1 MYVRSIKTWYLFF
14 VHLVLSLSMWI
25 LRIFMVYSYHIREN
39 DKSSFQR
46 IKSLSMLLVMI
57 YCETQNG
64 LKLRISRV
72 FVTDDVGLLNYQRI
86 HLSTYINI
94 REVLYEHR
102 RSVHK
107 NSRSF
112 FKLANCSI
120 HLFATRSCEWIT
132 NAHQRPKRGKNDK
145 VVLRALFTILVITR
159 LVKNQCISLNTV

>member
-1 MYVRSIKTWYLFF
+1 
-14 VHLVLSLSMWI
+14 
-25 LRIFMVYSYHIREN
+25 MVYSYHIREN

-86 HLSTYINI
+86 YLNTYVNI
-94 REVLYEHR
+94 REELYEDR

-107 NSRSF
+107 NGWPSY
-112 FKLANCSI
+112 KLANYSI
-120 HLFATRSCEWIT
+120 HLFTTRSCE
-132 NAHQRPKRGKNDK
+132 
-145 VVLRALFTILVITR
+145 
-159 LVKNQCISLNTV
+159 

>member
-1 MYVRSIKTWYLFF
+1 
-14 VHLVLSLSMWI
+14 MWI
-25 LRIFMVYSYHIREN
+25 LRIFMVSSYHIREN

-145 VVLRALFTILVITR
+145 VVLRALFTILVITK
-159 LVKNQCISLNTV
+159 LVKNQCISLNTD

>member
-1 MYVRSIKTWYLFF
+1 
-14 VHLVLSLSMWI
+14 
-25 LRIFMVYSYHIREN
+25 MVYSYHIREN

-86 HLSTYINI
+86 
-94 REVLYEHR
+94 REELYEHR

-112 FKLANCSI
+112 YKLANYSI
-120 HLFATRSCEWIT
+120 HLFATRSCE
-132 NAHQRPKRGKNDK
+132 
-145 VVLRALFTILVITR
+145 
-159 LVKNQCISLNTV
+159 